1 MAGAHDA
8 RDPRSP
14 EALAARHLLL
24 LDEEIEPSDVIALV
38 TNHFP
43 SLAEPVVVAGADPRW
58 GQEVL
63 EWRLTRHSRLHGPMF
78 VPAALRAELGLPD
91 WATRV
96 FALVCPR
103 DREPAPPP
111 SWLTDSDGLHL
122 FFPAGLPN
130 REEGRSL
137 DLLIALA
144 RRLHLALRLADEP
157 VDPFALEA
165 PSASRAALA
174 AAAEAPARILVPD
187 PEAHVDVFVY
197 SPYWLAPDMLLA
209 RLTEVDA
216 GVREPAPVPPE
227 ALEKV
232 AHLISADDVEVRDGY
247 AIEVPL
253 DSLGPRAGLL
263 EIGVLVEEALPRAV
277 AVHLESPQVMYHLR
291 WVDTEQRRYLPE
303 MDAELRRIRTAAALR
318 LDRLAAEVLRLTAGV
333 GVDQDGFLLS
343 EHQLG

>member
-8 RDPRSP
+8 RDPRSL

-24 LDEEIEPSDVIALV
+24 LDDEIEASDVIALI

-43 SLAEPVVVAGADPRW
+43 ALAEPVIVAPEDPAL
-58 GQEVL
+58 GHEVL

-78 VPAALRAELGLPD
+78 VPAAHRARLGVPD

-111 SWLTDSDGLHL
+111 SWLTDADGLHRA
-122 FFPAGLPN
+122 FPAGLPN

-144 RRLHLALRLADEP
+144 RRLHVAVRLADEP
-157 VDPFALEA
+157 VDPFALES
-165 PSASRAALA
+165 PTASRAALA

-197 SPYWLAPDMLLA
+197 SPYWLTPEVLRT

-216 GVREPAPVPPE
+216 GIREPEPIPPE
-227 ALEKV
+227 VLEDV
-232 AHLISADDVEVRDGY
+232 AHLISEHDPEVRDGY
-247 AIEVPL
+247 AVEVPL
-253 DSLGPRAGLL
+253 DSLGPRAGLI
-263 EIGVLVEEALPRAV
+263 EIGVVVEEALPRAV
-277 AVHLESPQVMYHLR
+277 AAHVDPPQVMYHLH
-291 WVDTEQRRYLPE
+291 WVDTEQRRYLP
-303 MDAELRRIRTAAALR
+303 DIDDELRRIRTAAALR

-333 GVDQDGFLLS
+333 GVDEDGFLVG

>member
-1 MAGAHDA
+1 MAGAHDS

-14 EALAARHLLL
+14 ETLCARHLLL
-24 LDEEIEPSDVIALV
+24 LDEEVEPSDVIALV

-43 SLAEPVVVAGADPRW
+43 ALAEPVVVADADPRW
-58 GQEVL
+58 GHEVL

-78 VPAALRAELGLPD
+78 VPAAVRAELELPD

-157 VDPFALEA
+157 VDPLALEA

-174 AAAEAPARILVPD
+174 AAADAPARILVPD

-197 SPYWLAPDMLLA
+197 SPYWLAPDVLLA

-216 GVREPAPVPPE
+216 GAREPDPVPPE
-227 ALEKV
+227 ALEKI
-232 AHLISADDVEVRDGY
+232 AHLISADDPEMRDGY
-247 AIEVPL
+247 AVEVPL

-277 AVHLESPQVMYHLR
+277 AAHLESPQVMYHLR

-303 MDAELRRIRTAAALR
+303 IDAELRRIRTAAALR
-318 LDRLAAEVLRLTAGV
+318 LDRLAAEVMRLTAGV